1 MVSTRRA
8 WRATLV
14 AGVVLTT
21 FTYAA
26 LAAAQTFDGEPDPQP
41 QRATLAIVGGLLIDG
56 HEGPP
61 VPGAV
66 VLVDGNR
73 IVAVGNRDALDVP
86 DGAQVLDAT
95 GMTIMPGLID
105 VHVHM
110 DILGHSDYQHWHAT
124 YGPRY
129 AEIMEISA
137 RQLLLSG
144 VTTVADLA
152 GQPDALISVRERI
165 KSGQIPGP
173 RVIASMGWITNW
185 SDEQVQRHHRRSH
198 TVNVRTVDEARAAAL
213 TAIENGAEIIKVHT
227 GLTEDQLTAI
237 AEEANR
243 RGIKVTGHV
252 GSRDDLLM
260 RIRSGQDGIEHLS
273 LGSGANPTIAPEVI
287 QGLVDQRTYVIPT
300 LIQTMIQGRA
310 VEWPDWRDNPRARAL
325 TPPELWADI
334 RRSIENPRRFSYFGG
349 GLRVRRMSDMGTK
362 LRQLREAGVRVLVG
376 TDGGTP
382 LNFHTDATWQ
392 EMDLMVGF
400 GFPSMEVIVTA
411 TRRNAEYLGK
421 GDELGSIT
429 RGKLAD
435 IIVVDGNPL
444 LSMRDLRNVVAVV
457 KDGKV
462 YKQPAGVEGGR

>member
-14 AGVVLTT
+14 VGVVLTT

-26 LAAAQTFDGEPDPQP
+26 LAAAQTFDGEQDPQP

-73 IVAVGNRDALDVP
+73 IVAVGSRDALDVP

-152 GQPDALISVRERI
+152 GQPDALISTRQRI
-165 KSGQIPGP
+165 ESGQIPGP
-173 RVIASMGWITNW
+173 RVIPSLGWI
-185 SDEQVQRHHRRSH
+185 
-198 TVNVRTVDEARAAAL
+198 RTGRTSGCNATIGEPTPSTSGRW
-213 TAIENGAEIIKVHT
+213 TKP
-227 GLTEDQLTAI
+227 
-237 AEEANR
+237 
-243 RGIKVTGHV
+243 VT
-252 GSRDDLLM
+252 R
-260 RIRSGQDGIEHLS
+260 
-273 LGSGANPTIAPEVI
+273 
-287 QGLVDQRTYVIPT
+287 
-300 LIQTMIQGRA
+300 
-310 VEWPDWRDNPRARAL
+310 RARQSP
-325 TPPELWADI
+325 TGP
-334 RRSIENPRRFSYFGG
+334 
-349 GLRVRRMSDMGTK
+349 
-362 LRQLREAGVRVLVG
+362 
-376 TDGGTP
+376 
-382 LNFHTDATWQ
+382 
-392 EMDLMVGF
+392 
-400 GFPSMEVIVTA
+400 
-411 TRRNAEYLGK
+411 
-421 GDELGSIT
+421 GSSRCIP
-429 RGKLAD
+429 G
-435 IIVVDGNPL
+435 
-444 LSMRDLRNVVAVV
+444 
-457 KDGKV
+457 
-462 YKQPAGVEGGR
+462 

>member
-14 AGVVLTT
+14 VGVVLTT

-26 LAAAQTFDGEPDPQP
+26 LAAAQTFDGEQDPQP

-73 IVAVGNRDALDVP
+73 IVAVGSRDALDVP

-152 GQPDALISVRERI
+152 GQPDALVSVRERI

-185 SDEQVQRHHRRSH
+185 TDEQVRRHHRRSH

-237 AEEANR
+237 AEEPPTAEASR
-243 RGIKVTGHV
+243 SRG
-252 GSRDDLLM
+252 M
-260 RIRSGQDGIEHLS
+260 
-273 LGSGANPTIAPEVI
+273 
-287 QGLVDQRTYVIPT
+287 
-300 LIQTMIQGRA
+300 
-310 VEWPDWRDNPRARAL
+310 W
-325 TPPELWADI
+325 
-334 RRSIENPRRFSYFGG
+334 
-349 GLRVRRMSDMGTK
+349 
-362 LRQLREAGVRVLVG
+362 GV
-376 TDGGTP
+376 
-382 LNFHTDATWQ
+382 ATT
-392 EMDLMVGF
+392 
-400 GFPSMEVIVTA
+400 S
-411 TRRNAEYLGK
+411 
-421 GDELGSIT
+421 
-429 RGKLAD
+429 
-435 IIVVDGNPL
+435 
-444 LSMRDLRNVVAVV
+444 
-457 KDGKV
+457 
-462 YKQPAGVEGGR
+462 